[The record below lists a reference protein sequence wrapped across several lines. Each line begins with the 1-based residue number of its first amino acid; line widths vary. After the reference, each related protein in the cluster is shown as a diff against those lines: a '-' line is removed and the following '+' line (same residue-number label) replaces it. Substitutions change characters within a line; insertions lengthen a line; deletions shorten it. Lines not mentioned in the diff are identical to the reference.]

1 MEEVII
7 EETPLIR
14 VDGVLYPKDCENN
27 VERAKPE
34 HIANLKET
42 LRILGAVAWP
52 ALAQKLLDDDA
63 EQVID
68 LMETYRRDYLAHEE
82 TDTLIETTFN
92 SARRVVLAE
101 RLRELEEKKED
112 SLYHLRVRL
121 VGEERVRVRDLE
133 IEQAT
138 LDFSVS
144 TPLYLEDLEED
155 ENADIPDYVIWE

>member
-1 MEEVII
+1 MNGSSDTKRLKDSGKNAVDHTFIWI
-7 EETPLIR
+7 E
-14 VDGVLYPKDCENN
+14 
-27 VERAKPE
+27 
-34 HIANLKET
+34 
-42 LRILGAVAWP
+42 LG
-52 ALAQKLLDDDA
+52 
-63 EQVID
+63 E
-68 LMETYRRDYLAHEE
+68 YLAHEE

-101 RLRELEEKKED
+101 RVRELEEKKED

>member
-1 MEEVII
+1 MEVII

-27 VERAKPE
+27 VGRAKPE

-82 TDTLIETTFN
+82 TDRLIETTFN
-92 SARRVVLAE
+92 SARRVVLTD
-101 RLRELEEKKED
+101 RLRELEWERDE
-112 SLYHLRVRL
+112 SLHRLRVKL

-138 LDFSVS
+138 QDFSE
-144 TPLYLEDLEED
+144 TLYLEDIEED
-155 ENADIPDYVIWE
+155 ENEDLPDYVIWE

>member
-14 VDGVLYPKDCENN
+14 VDGVLYPKGC
-27 VERAKPE
+27 VGRAKPE
-34 HIANLKET
+34 HLEKFKET

-68 LMETYRRDYLAHEE
+68 LMETYRRDYLAYEE

-92 SARRVVLAE
+92 SARRVVLTE
-101 RLRELEEKKED
+101 RLRELEWERDE
-112 SLYHLRVRL
+112 SLHRLRVKL

-138 LDFSVS
+138 QDFSVS
-144 TPLYLEDLEED
+144 TPLYLEDIEED
-155 ENADIPDYVIWE
+155 DAEPDYVIWE

>member
-14 VDGVLYPKDCENN
+14 VDGVLYPKDC
-27 VERAKPE
+27 VGRANPE

-68 LMETYRRDYLAHEE
+68 LMETYRRDYLAYEE

-92 SARRVVLAE
+92 SARRVVLTE
-101 RLRELEEKKED
+101 RLRELEWERDE
-112 SLYHLRVRL
+112 SLHRLRVKL

-138 LDFSVS
+138 LDFSE
-144 TPLYLEDLEED
+144 TLFLEDIEED
-155 ENADIPDYVIWE
+155 ENADLPDYVIWE

>member
-1 MEEVII
+1 MEVII

-14 VDGVLYPKDCENN
+14 FNGVLYPKDCADN
-27 VERAKPE
+27 VGRASPE
-34 HIANLKET
+34 HIEKFKET
-42 LRILGAVAWP
+42 LRVLDAVAWP

-63 EQVID
+63 EQVVA
-68 LMETYRRDYLAHEE
+68 LMETYRRDYVAHEE
-82 TDTLIETTFN
+82 TDLLIDTTYN
-92 SARRVVLAE
+92 SARRVLLTD

-138 LDFSVS
+138 LDFSES
-144 TPLYLEDLEED
+144 TFEED

>member
-14 VDGVLYPKDCENN
+14 VDGVLYPKGCEG
-27 VERAKPE
+27 RAKPE
-34 HIANLKET
+34 HLEKFKET

-92 SARRVVLAE
+92 SARRFVLTE
-101 RLRELEEKKED
+101 RLRELEWERDE
-112 SLYHLRVRL
+112 SLHRLRVKL

-138 LDFSVS
+138 QDFSVS
-144 TPLYLEDLEED
+144 TPLYLEDIEED
-155 ENADIPDYVIWE
+155 DAEPDYVIWE

>member
-14 VDGVLYPKDCENN
+14 VDGVLYPKGSD
-27 VERAKPE
+27 VGRANPE
-34 HIANLKET
+34 HIAKLKET

-92 SARRVVLAE
+92 SARRVVLTE

-138 LDFSVS
+138 QDFSVS
-144 TPLYLEDLEED
+144 TPLYLEDIEED
-155 ENADIPDYVIWE
+155 DELPDYVIWE